1 MTQESNPQPDLTSQ
15 FRELGDNLKN
25 IMQTAWQ
32 SEEAQILRQDIKTGL
47 SELGQVANDTV
58 DEFNASEAGQRLK
71 NEAQE
76 LKDRVKSGEVESRAR
91 QEISKA
97 LNMLNTELQKAIE
110 KIDKADP
117 ASDGT
122 DATPGA

>member
-1 MTQESNPQPDLTSQ
+1 MTEQQQQDLTSQ

-32 SEEAQILRQDIKTGL
+32 SEEAQKLRQDIKTGL

-58 DEFNASEAGQRLK
+58 DDFNASEAGQRLK

-97 LNMLNTELQKAIE
+97 LNVLNTELQKAIE

-117 ASDGT
+117 ASDDT
-122 DATPGA
+122 DTTSDT